1 MRLAHEAPV
10 AVASAVRIGDLAKA
24 APRGAG
30 PLPPQVPQKVRWTR
44 WCGSGGS
51 A

>member
-1 MRLAHEAPV
+1 MRLADEALV

-30 PLPPQVPQKVRWTR
+30 PLPPQVPQKVR
-44 WCGSGGS
+44 
-51 A
+51 